1 MEYLLSYLAALVLFI
16 LIDLVWIK
24 MIMRP
29 IFERS
34 IGSIMLPD
42 PHMGAA
48 LAFFVLYQAGLL
60 YFAVIPAAEAGSWTI
75 AALHGGLLGIIAYGT
90 YETTNLATLKG
101 WTLKMAIVDVGW
113 GASLSAIIATVG
125 FFVLSSAT

>member
-1 MEYLLSYLAALVLFI
+1 MEYLLSYIAALVLFI